1 MNSNEVPMSEGYLTK
16 GKSLQLTV
24 TSTSPGEETT
34 LKEIEGRAR
43 RKGMTTERYIMQL
56 LRKSVEESPE

>member
-1 MNSNEVPMSEGYLTK
+1 MSEGYLTK
-16 GKSLQLTV
+16 GRSLQITV
-24 TSTSPGEETT
+24 SSMSPGEETT
-34 LKEIEGRAR
+34 LKEIQARAR